1 MALADNFLQL
11 VVIYLDIQNYH
22 LIGETSRV
30 EYDNDGET
38 LKVWNIMYI
47 VAKDEEVALDTPSL
61 AISKKLLNLVVQ
73 KQISNSLT
81 RHGKNT
87 NKI

>member
-22 LIGETSRV
+22 LIWETSRV

-47 VAKDEEVALDTPSL
+47 VAKDEEVALDIP
-61 AISKKLLNLVVQ
+61 
-73 KQISNSLT
+73 NSVLGHT
-81 RHGKNT
+81 L
-87 NKI
+87 

>member
-1 MALADNFLQL
+1 M
-11 VVIYLDIQNYH
+11 
-22 LIGETSRV
+22 

-61 AISKKLLNLVVQ
+61 AISKNY
-73 KQISNSLT
+73 LT
-81 RHGKNT
+81 
-87 NKI
+87 

>member
-47 VAKDEEVALDTPSL
+47 VAKDEEVALDIPSL

-87 NKI
+87 NNI

>member
-1 MALADNFLQL
+1 M
-11 VVIYLDIQNYH
+11 
-22 LIGETSRV
+22 

-47 VAKDEEVALDTPSL
+47 VAKDEEVALDIPSL

-87 NKI
+87 NKN